1 MEVERPWRRRIF
13 PVLILL
19 LLLTGCGGERVRVE
33 VPPKVPTEGIETIAI
48 LEFANESED
57 PGLAREM
64 ELALMDYFRDRGQF
78 TLVEGGRLQSYRS
91 LRTSSPSRFQQL
103 GADLGVDAFII
114 ASATY
119 YLEDVDVEPPRRYTS
134 GPKGEHSY
142 WVSRQVTTVIAK
154 MVARVVDAQSGMII
168 YSKGTEGRGEK
179 YQNIRLPD
187 WPGSSCEPPPF
198 FLLPRPNRT
207 DVYAARRDAIRSA
220 VVSFAQDFYP
230 TYKYV
235 RVED

>member
-1 MEVERPWRRRIF
+1 
-13 PVLILL
+13 
-19 LLLTGCGGERVRVE
+19 
-33 VPPKVPTEGIETIAI
+33 
-48 LEFANESED
+48 
-57 PGLAREM
+57 
-64 ELALMDYFRDRGQF
+64 
-78 TLVEGGRLQSYRS
+78 
-91 LRTSSPSRFQQL
+91 
-103 GADLGVDAFII
+103 
-114 ASATY
+114 
-119 YLEDVDVEPPRRYTS
+119 
-134 GPKGEHSY
+134 
-142 WVSRQVTTVIAK
+142 